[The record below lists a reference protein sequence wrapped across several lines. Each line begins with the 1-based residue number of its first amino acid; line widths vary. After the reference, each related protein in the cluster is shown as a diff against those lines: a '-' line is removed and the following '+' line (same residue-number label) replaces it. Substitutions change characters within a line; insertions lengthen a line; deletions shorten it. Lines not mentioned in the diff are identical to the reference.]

1 MSDPIFSV
9 RREDGW
15 RLPDMRA
22 TGVRQAA
29 VGGGVLL
36 VSTSDGRIVRW
47 TGAGLSAD
55 DDTGAIPGP
64 ELVEVERR
72 GSEFRVHN
80 LFVDPSGYHAL
91 ISAVLAGVGFTYYL
105 GGTSS
110 NAAAASRS
118 GGGAAKL
125 QAREVPALR
134 TVIESVAW
142 NAARGADDSRVGPL
156 LVGTSNGRVLEVRIE
171 NKRDASAERVWE
183 LPDAYAQPLSC
194 LRLEQ
199 FAQASADKP
208 SRYFAMAVT
217 AGPPLRC
224 FYFNGGPTLGACVCW
239 VCVFGSVGVW

>member
-1 MSDPIFSV
+1 
-9 RREDGW
+9 
-15 RLPDMRA
+15 
-22 TGVRQAA
+22 
-29 VGGGVLL
+29 
-36 VSTSDGRIVRW
+36 
-47 TGAGLSAD
+47 
-55 DDTGAIPGP
+55 
-64 ELVEVERR
+64 VERR

-110 NAAAASRS
+110 NAAAASRL
-118 GGGAAKL
+118 GGAAAKL

-224 FYFNGGPTLGACVCW
+224 FYFNGGPTLGACACVLGVCACR
-239 VCVFGSVGVW
+239 VRGSLEWPLGVSGGGCNTPKQAPVDFQRDPTAVPDPCGRYISPTPTGSLCLSRFYQLRRLWPPLFLVL